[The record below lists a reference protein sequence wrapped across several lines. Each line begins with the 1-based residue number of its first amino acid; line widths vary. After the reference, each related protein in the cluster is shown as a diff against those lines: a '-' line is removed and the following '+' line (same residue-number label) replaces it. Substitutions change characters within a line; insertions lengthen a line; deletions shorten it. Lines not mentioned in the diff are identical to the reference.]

1 MVECTFL
8 SDREAK
14 ILTGILA
21 VLILVPTL
29 VMAHDVLVSPQT
41 MVPVL
46 IGVPLFAAVVWYG
59 WGRKSENWS
68 IYAVFLAAAL
78 ALPVGALMYVF
89 TGWIPVALGVKPIIV
104 GAAFWTGSAL
114 TILRQIA
121 ILRQKK
127 EERSPLT

>member
-1 MVECTFL
+1 
-8 SDREAK
+8 
-14 ILTGILA
+14 
-21 VLILVPTL
+21 
-29 VMAHDVLVSPQT
+29 
-41 MVPVL
+41 
-46 IGVPLFAAVVWYG
+46 
-59 WGRKSENWS
+59 
-68 IYAVFLAAAL
+68 
-78 ALPVGALMYVF
+78 MYVF

>member
-1 MVECTFL
+1 MTECSFIT
-8 SDREAK
+8 DREAK

-21 VLILVPTL
+21 AIIIVPAL
-29 VMAHDVLVSPQT
+29 WMARDALADPQT

-46 IGVPLFAAVVWYG
+46 IGVPLIAGLIWYG
-59 WGRKSENWS
+59 WGRKSENW
-68 IYAVFLAAAL
+68 ILYAAFLAAAL
-78 ALPVGALMYVF
+78 ALPVGALVYLVI
-89 TGWIPVALGVKPIIV
+89 GWIPVALGVKPIIV